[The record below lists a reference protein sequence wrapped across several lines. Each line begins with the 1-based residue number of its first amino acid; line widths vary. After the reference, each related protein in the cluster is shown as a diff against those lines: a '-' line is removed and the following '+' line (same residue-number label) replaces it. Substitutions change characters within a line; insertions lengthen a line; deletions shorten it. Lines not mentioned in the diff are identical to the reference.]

1 MDEAESVRTDRDR
14 FADPTVRVGAG
25 LVNVLIWLAFVAA
38 VAAIVG
44 WVAASLIVGV
54 VGTVVY
60 VAMDATL
67 GGSPGK
73 LALGLRITRDDAVTT
88 PPGWGPA
95 ITRAIPSLVGWVPVV
110 GGVLTLVLA
119 VTNIVLVANDAE
131 RRSLHDRVGNT
142 RVVRIDR

>member
-1 MDEAESVRTDRDR
+1 MDEAVTGRGEQDR
-14 FADPTVRVGAG
+14 FAGPTLRVGAG
-25 LVNVLIWLAFVAA
+25 LVDVIIWLAFLAA
-38 VAAIVG
+38 VGAVVG
-44 WVAASLIVGV
+44 WVAASVIVGV
-54 VGTVVY
+54 VGTVTY

-95 ITRAIPSLVGWVPVV
+95 ITRAVPSLVGWVPVV
-110 GGVLTLVLA
+110 GGVLSLVLA
-119 VTNIVLVANDAE
+119 VTNIVLIANDTE

-142 RVVRIDR
+142 RVVRVDR